1 MHPIFR
7 GLAVAALSMMALA
20 CSAGDAPAQFSEGKQ
35 YKQVRDVQK
44 PVDPKRVSVEEFFW
58 FGCPH
63 CYAFDPT
70 LSAWAKTVPGDVDF
84 VRVPATLGRPVGV
97 VHAKAFYAAEA
108 LNVAEEMHMPLFKA
122 LQEGH
127 SMLQTEA
134 QIGQLFNQVTGV
146 LPDVFS
152 STFNSFAVDSR
163 QRKAEQ
169 LAREYGITGVPTVI
183 VGGKYMTSP
192 AMASG
197 FPEATRVIDFL
208 IEKVRQERAGK

>member
-1 MHPIFR
+1 MRLLVR
-7 GLAVAALSMMALA
+7 GLTVAALSMMAFA
-20 CSAGDAPAQFSEGKQ
+20 CSAGDTSAQFSEGKQ
-35 YKQVRDVQK
+35 YKQVRNPQK
-44 PVDPKRVSVEEFFW
+44 PADPSRIRVEEFFW

-70 LSAWAKTVPGDVDF
+70 ISDWAKTVPGDVDF

-152 STFNSFAVDSR
+152 STFNSFTVDSR
-163 QRKAEQ
+163 ERKAEQ

-197 FPEATRVIDFL
+197 FTEATQVIDFL
-208 IEKVRQERAGK
+208 IDKVRKERGGK